1 MLVYVKHFIRI
12 VDYVLMKHN
21 RDINTIKMRG
31 RNEKNIVKSFAAFLL
46 VLCMMLTNLGGWN
59 LVLAEEVSEDTKL
72 EEILDEVK
80 PPEADEDEPKKSLK
94 TMLKRSRRR
103 RE

>member
-1 MLVYVKHFIRI
+1 
-12 VDYVLMKHN
+12 
-21 RDINTIKMRG
+21 
-31 RNEKNIVKSFAAFLL
+31 
-46 VLCMMLTNLGGWN
+46 MMLTNLGGWN